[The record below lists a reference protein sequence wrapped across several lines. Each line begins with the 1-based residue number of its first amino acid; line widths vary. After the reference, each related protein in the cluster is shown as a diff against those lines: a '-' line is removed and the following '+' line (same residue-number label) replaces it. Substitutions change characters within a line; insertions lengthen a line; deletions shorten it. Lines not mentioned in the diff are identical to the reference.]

1 MSSLAELRA
10 LVDLPDIN
18 GEIAFHEP
26 WEAQVFALTL
36 GLHDKGLFTWSEW
49 AGYLNAELED
59 DATASPDAAHD
70 HYFDHWAAALERIV
84 EAKRLVSRTQME
96 SREEDLVRNAPTAHQ
111 HKARR
116 EPVCID

>member
-1 MSSLAELRA
+1 MSSLAELRT
-10 LVDLPDIN
+10 LVELPDAN
-18 GEIAFHEP
+18 GEIAFREP

-36 GLHDKGLFTWSEW
+36 GLHDKGLFAWPEW
-49 AGYLNAELED
+49 VGYLEAELAEH
-59 DATASPDAAHD
+59 ATESPATAHD

-84 EAKRLVSRTQME
+84 EAKGLLSRAQVE
-96 SREEDLVRNAPTAHQ
+96 LRNEDLVRNAPTAHQ